1 MTIIVWDGRMLAADK
16 QVTTSGL
23 RRKVTKIFK
32 IRDHLVGFSGDF
44 DLAQSLKYWFQSG
57 ADIEKYPTFQSDS
70 DKFVGMLVITPDRE
84 ILKYE
89 RSPHPIYMTENK
101 TYALGSGRDF
111 AIGAMA
117 MGANAVEAV
126 SIASIFDS
134 GCGMGIDCLTL
145 EKEST

>member
-1 MTIIVWDGRMLAADK
+1 MTIIVWDGHTLASDK
-16 QVTTSGL
+16 QVTTNGL

-70 DKFVGMLVITPDRE
+70 DKFVGMLVITPNRE

-89 RSPHPIYMTENK
+89 RSPHPIHMTENK

-117 MGANAVEAV
+117 MGADALDAVRIT
-126 SIASIFDS
+126 SMYDS
-134 GCGMGIDCLTL
+134 GCGLGVDSLTL
-145 EKEST
+145 KGD